1 MESGPYRLTPYCTL
15 RSLAV
20 AGRTAGSGILLQGLL
35 EACEI
40 AGPRIVPVVA
50 MVRRVRPVLDVGDE
64 PVLDWIEP
72 SVVDVV
78 RVVPIVADRVL
89 PVAALPDPA
98 LPTYVPAHAERLACD
113 NGLREAHLYQA
124 PSEREIA
131 IAFRQGP
138 EACIWSGRTTM
149 ASISNGKRWRVS
161 RTASRKAPMRSTKR
175 RCPRLRRLTVKNHEA
190 PAMNARR

>member
-1 MESGPYRLTPYCTL
+1 MRVESVQYGLTPYCTLRSLAVAGRTAGSGILLQGLLEACEIAGPRIVPVVAMVRRVRPERHIVHEPELNSLQRPLGAEMESVQYVLTPYCTL

-78 RVVPIVADRVL
+78 RVVPI
-89 PVAALPDPA
+89 
-98 LPTYVPAHAERLACD
+98 
-113 NGLREAHLYQA
+113 
-124 PSEREIA
+124 
-131 IAFRQGP
+131 
-138 EACIWSGRTTM
+138 
-149 ASISNGKRWRVS
+149 
-161 RTASRKAPMRSTKR
+161 
-175 RCPRLRRLTVKNHEA
+175 
-190 PAMNARR
+190 